1 MTKEL
6 SREMWSFVWVETL
19 WQDVRYGARTLRKN
33 PGFAAIVSLT
43 LALGIGATTAIF
55 SLVNAVLIRSLPY
68 GDPERLVYIWTPISQ
83 FAQVPADA
91 IGPTYADF
99 YDIQSQAHSFS
110 AMTLFEPGSYN
121 LGSRGSADRVG
132 GARVSGNFFSTLET
146 QAELGRA
153 VTQSDDVPGG
163 GNVVVISHAL
173 WNSKFNADPSILG
186 QSLEIDGRAY
196 QIVGVMPAGFEYP
209 RTSDLPF
216 DVDTAAKKSDLW
228 FPIALTPQQRADR
241 DNSSGDV
248 VGRLR
253 PGASLKQAQAE
264 MSTIMTRL
272 DQLHSPDLR
281 GWGALVQPFLSHA
294 IGPLRPLM
302 SLLLGAVSLV
312 LFVACSN
319 AANLLLARAA
329 SRTHELG
336 VRAALGAGRTRL
348 IRQLL
353 TEAVLMACVGGA
365 LGVGIALAAIRILL
379 RFDPGNIPRLDE
391 TSLDS
396 RVLIFSVGLSLLTGI
411 VFGILPALAVSRT
424 NLAEMLKQGA
434 ARGISGSSNRLR
446 HGLIVIEIGLAV
458 ILLSGSAL
466 LIRSYLKLQSVD
478 LGFSHTTLTMSI
490 SLDSRYTQPAQRR
503 DFFNSVV
510 GRISQLPG
518 VQAAGAG
525 DILPLSN
532 DESLTLFEAE
542 GYANKPDQLV
552 ESRRVTQHYFEA
564 MGVRLIAGRSFNPA
578 DYGESSTAIIIN
590 ESFVKAYYAGLDP
603 IGQHFRFRDFGPGK
617 IAPWSTVV
625 GVIGDIRHSRPE
637 DAAAPQVYLPFT
649 QSDPTRAFV
658 AVRTSIPAAQLIPSI
673 RSVIREVDPVLAVAD
688 IRTMNQRV
696 ADANAGRRFQTFL
709 LAVFAG
715 MALFLAAVG
724 LYGLMAYAVKQ
735 RTAEI
740 GVRIALGAQ
749 RGDVLKLIL
758 GQGIMLTIAGLAL
771 GLIAALGLTRVL
783 VSLLYGVAP
792 SDPVTL
798 IIVPLVL
805 ITISL
810 LACYVP
816 ARRAMRV
823 DPMVALRYE

>member
-1 MTKEL
+1 
-6 SREMWSFVWVETL
+6 
-19 WQDVRYGARTLRKN
+19 
-33 PGFAAIVSLT
+33 
-43 LALGIGATTAIF
+43 
-55 SLVNAVLIRSLPY
+55 
-68 GDPERLVYIWTPISQ
+68 
-83 FAQVPADA
+83 
-91 IGPTYADF
+91 
-99 YDIQSQAHSFS
+99 
-110 AMTLFEPGSYN
+110 
-121 LGSRGSADRVG
+121 
-132 GARVSGNFFSTLET
+132 
-146 QAELGRA
+146 
-153 VTQSDDVPGG
+153 
-163 GNVVVISHAL
+163 
-173 WNSKFNADPSILG
+173 
-186 QSLEIDGRAY
+186 
-196 QIVGVMPAGFEYP
+196 
-209 RTSDLPF
+209 
-216 DVDTAAKKSDLW
+216 
-228 FPIALTPQQRADR
+228 
-241 DNSSGDV
+241 
-248 VGRLR
+248 
-253 PGASLKQAQAE
+253 
-264 MSTIMTRL
+264 
-272 DQLHSPDLR
+272 
-281 GWGALVQPFLSHA
+281 
-294 IGPLRPLM
+294 
-302 SLLLGAVSLV
+302 
-312 LFVACSN
+312 
-319 AANLLLARAA
+319 
-329 SRTHELG
+329 
-336 VRAALGAGRTRL
+336 
-348 IRQLL
+348 
-353 TEAVLMACVGGA
+353 
-365 LGVGIALAAIRILL
+365 
-379 RFDPGNIPRLDE
+379 
-391 TSLDS
+391 
-396 RVLIFSVGLSLLTGI
+396 
-411 VFGILPALAVSRT
+411 
-424 NLAEMLKQGA
+424 
-434 ARGISGSSNRLR
+434 
-446 HGLIVIEIGLAV
+446 
-458 ILLSGSAL
+458 
-466 LIRSYLKLQSVD
+466 
-478 LGFSHTTLTMSI
+478 MSI

-503 DFFNSVV
+503 DFFNKIV

-532 DESLTLFEAE
+532 AESLTLFEVE

-603 IGQHFRFRDFGPGK
+603 IGQHFRFRDFEPGK
-617 IAPWSTVV
+617 RAPWSTVV

-758 GQGIMLTIAGLAL
+758 VEGIMLTLAGLAV

-783 VSLLYGVAP
+783 VSLLYGVVP
-792 SDPVTL
+792 SDPVTF

-805 ITISL
+805 VAISL